1 MAGLAWAR
9 PVFYAIYFGS
19 KYFPIFDRSDRFSAS
34 AESPL
39 IALTKIALTKP
50 KALLTRSH
58 TIAYPGS

>member
-39 IALTKIALTKP
+39 IALTKP